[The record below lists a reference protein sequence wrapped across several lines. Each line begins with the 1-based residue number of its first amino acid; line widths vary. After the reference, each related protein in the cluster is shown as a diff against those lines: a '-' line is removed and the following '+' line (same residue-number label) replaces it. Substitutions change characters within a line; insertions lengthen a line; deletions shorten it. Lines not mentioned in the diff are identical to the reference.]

1 MSDIEF
7 LRLGLGKEILGDNHI
22 EIKTKLNRIIS
33 QSRRRS
39 KRDKCFYCNE
49 EKTSFCNSHSVP
61 AFCLKNIADNG
72 SLYYSNTLIDV
83 AILDYEKGVKN
94 AGTFQLIC
102 RECDSKI
109 FQQYEDPNNYEC
121 VPTPRM
127 LAQIAIKNYLRH
139 IGKRLNEHA
148 IYDIMHEINPIM
160 KQFTDD
166 MHNIQEL
173 DLLEYKD
180 GLKKAKRISE
190 KNWNGEYYLFC
201 YEKLNYVVPVAF
213 QGSITL
219 IVDLDGNII
228 NNIYNKD
235 DKYRTQDVH
244 ICIFPLKE
252 KSVVMMFIDSNS
264 KRYRNFYKKF
274 NKLSHNDKLSLIN
287 YIIFLYSE
295 DVFLSKKIPKEILE
309 HDRLIEVCQQS
320 SVAIL
325 DNPLVDVTEAL
336 KEEYDLSRMNEIP
349 NLLSEQYK
357 LR

>member
-1 MSDIEF
+1 VSDIEF
-7 LRLGLGKEILGDNHI
+7 LKLGLGKEILGDNHI
-22 EIKTKLNRIIS
+22 EIKKKFNKIMS
-33 QSRRRS
+33 QSRKSS
-39 KRDKCFYCNE
+39 KKDKCFYCNE

-61 AFCLKNIADNG
+61 AFCLKNIADKG

-109 FQQYEDPNNYEC
+109 FQQYEDPKNYENE
-121 VPTPRM
+121 PTPRM
-127 LAQIAIKNYLRH
+127 LAQIAMKNYLRH

-148 IYDIMHEINPIM
+148 LFDIACEINPMM
-160 KQFTDD
+160 KQFTDY
-166 MHNIQEL
+166 MHSIQEL
-173 DLLEYKD
+173 DLLEYRQ
-180 GLKKAKRISE
+180 GFEKAKRISI
-190 KNWNGEYYLFC
+190 KNWKDEYYLFY
-201 YEKLNYVVPVAF
+201 YEKLDYVVPVAF

-219 IVDLDGNII
+219 ILDLDGNII
-228 NNIYNKD
+228 NDIYNGD
-235 DKYRTQDVH
+235 DSYRTQDIH

-252 KSVVMMFIDSNS
+252 SSVIMMFIDSNN

-274 NKLSHNDKLSLIN
+274 NKLSHHDKLSLIN

-295 DVFLSKKIPKEILE
+295 DVFLSKNISKEILKN
-309 HDRLIEVCQQS
+309 DRLIEVSKQS

-325 DNPLVDVTEAL
+325 DNPFVDARDGL
-336 KEEYDLSRMNEIP
+336 KEIYDLSKMNEIP

>member
-22 EIKTKLNRIIS
+22 EIRKKFNKIIS
-33 QSRRRS
+33 QSMKRS
-39 KRDKCFYCNE
+39 KRDTCFYCNE

-61 AFCLKNIADNG
+61 AFCLRNIADNG
-72 SLYYSNTLIDV
+72 SLYYSNILIDI
-83 AILDYEKGVKN
+83 AILDYEKGIKN

-109 FQQYEDPNNYEC
+109 FQQYEDPNNYEN
-121 VPTPRM
+121 VPTSRM
-127 LAQIAIKNYLRH
+127 LAQIAMKNYLRH
-139 IGKRLNEHA
+139 IGKRLNEYA
-148 IYDIMHEINPIM
+148 IYDIMHEINPMM
-160 KQFTDD
+160 KQFTDN
-166 MHNIQEL
+166 MHTIQEL

-180 GLKKAKRISE
+180 GLKKAKRVSR
-190 KNWNGEYYLFC
+190 KDWNDEYYLFY
-201 YEKLNYVVPVAF
+201 YEKLNYVVPIAF

-228 NNIYNKD
+228 NNIYNTD
-235 DKYRTQDVH
+235 NKYRTQDVH

-252 KSVVMMFIDSNS
+252 KSVIMMFIDSNS

-274 NKLSHNDKLSLIN
+274 NKLSHNDKLALIN

-295 DVFLSKKIPKEILE
+295 DVFLSKSIPKEILE
-309 HDRLIEVCQQS
+309 SNRLIEVSQQS

-325 DNPLVDVTEAL
+325 KNPLVDTIDAL
-336 KEEYDLSRMNEIP
+336 KEEYDLSKMSEIP
-349 NLLSEQYK
+349 NLLSEKYK